1 MGQEQQA
8 LTLADLAADAG
19 TLTPEEAVALT
30 LAVAERLGWSEPPS
44 RPEHI
49 VIRGDGTVHLPRA
62 ADAAPATPE
71 QYADLL
77 QRLLAFGRDEAE
89 LRVPGPLLLLIARA
103 RGEIDLPAF
112 GSADEFRQA
121 LVRFLSR
128 PATHVISAAMARWR
142 PAQVDPLPPAPPR
155 ERRTAGPRVD
165 ELRRLLREA
174 DLERFA
180 LAARLEQQ
188 SIEPRIREASAIREA
203 PPMEARVADAAER
216 PPARTVTETRRH
228 LRAGVGSERPSE
240 PPAARVPI
248 VAPTHSA
255 EEIYSGR
262 EAAVLSQPAGH
273 RLAGWRHT
281 RGRVAAAGAALAI
294 VAGGLFW
301 ASRDTASGSAPE
313 SALAS
318 HVETPSNR
326 NASSGNRSAEAPVLS
341 GVERVSA
348 EAGDARD
355 KPVAET
361 AAPAPREGSRRPTGS
376 TASDSV
382 QESASAAPPQSELVA
397 ESSGDRPQQHAGM
410 TQRLH
415 TLPVASPAAYSPSFS
430 PDGES
435 VYFHSEGR
443 DGSRL
448 MRADT
453 DDSGDV
459 REVATIV
466 DDGAQ
471 NFHVRLSPDGSRVAF
486 DSDRDGVRGVYV
498 AGRDGTRV
506 RRVSG
511 PGYAAVPVWSPDGS
525 ELLYIAAEPRSP
537 RTWNLWRLTLESG
550 AKQQLT
556 FHRYGQTWPGSWF
569 ADGQRICYT
578 HEDRMYVRDLRTG
591 TAQSIASPVAG
602 RLVRTAAVS
611 PNGSY
616 VVFQVHRDGMWLL
629 DLRDR
634 SMRRV
639 LQDPTAEEF
648 TWSPDGRRIAF
659 HSRRQG
665 HWGVWVMSSPS

>member
-1 MGQEQQA
+1 
-8 LTLADLAADAG
+8 
-19 TLTPEEAVALT
+19 
-30 LAVAERLGWSEPPS
+30 
-44 RPEHI
+44 
-49 VIRGDGTVHLPRA
+49 
-62 ADAAPATPE
+62 
-71 QYADLL
+71 
-77 QRLLAFGRDEAE
+77 
-89 LRVPGPLLLLIARA
+89 
-103 RGEIDLPAF
+103 
-112 GSADEFRQA
+112 
-121 LVRFLSR
+121 
-128 PATHVISAAMARWR
+128 
-142 PAQVDPLPPAPPR
+142 
-155 ERRTAGPRVD
+155 
-165 ELRRLLREA
+165 
-174 DLERFA
+174 
-180 LAARLEQQ
+180 
-188 SIEPRIREASAIREA
+188 
-203 PPMEARVADAAER
+203 
-216 PPARTVTETRRH
+216 
-228 LRAGVGSERPSE
+228 
-240 PPAARVPI
+240 
-248 VAPTHSA
+248 
-255 EEIYSGR
+255 
-262 EAAVLSQPAGH
+262 
-273 RLAGWRHT
+273 
-281 RGRVAAAGAALAI
+281 
-294 VAGGLFW
+294 
-301 ASRDTASGSAPE
+301 
-313 SALAS
+313 
-318 HVETPSNR
+318 
-326 NASSGNRSAEAPVLS
+326 
-341 GVERVSA
+341 
-348 EAGDARD
+348 
-355 KPVAET
+355 
-361 AAPAPREGSRRPTGS
+361 
-376 TASDSV
+376 
-382 QESASAAPPQSELVA
+382 
-397 ESSGDRPQQHAGM
+397 M
-410 TQRLH
+410 TQGLH

-498 AGRDGTRV
+498 AGRDGTHV

-525 ELLYIAAEPRSP
+525 ELLSIAAEPWSP

-578 HEDRMYVRDLRTG
+578 HEDRMYVLDLRTG